1 MSEKTI
7 RRKTRAEAFENSLTP
22 EQLSQLY
29 VWCGRGFKVAQLNAF
44 QEWGLK
50 LSPKMLNRWFHKDD
64 DLKVLSFIA
73 SGASMNQKIEEAYQ
87 RNPEP
92 QIETLVKLAK
102 TLVMQ
107 LSVQGA
113 TDPEKLKAANFL
125 MGNVLDFLKIQEK
138 AKDRAFNETKFKES
152 LKTKLQSGLDAV
164 AEAFKGNAEAINFYQ
179 RARSMIERETK

>member
-1 MSEKTI
+1 MSATLRK
-7 RRKTRAEAFENSLTP
+7 KTRPEAFEHGLTP

-29 VWCGRGFKVAQLNAF
+29 VWCGRGFKVAQANAL

-50 LSPKMLNRWFHKDD
+50 VGPKALHRWFHKDD
-64 DLKVLSFIA
+64 GLKVLSFIA

-87 RNPEP
+87 QNPEP
-92 QIETLVKLAK
+92 AVETLVKLCK

-125 MGNVLDFLKIQEK
+125 FGNVLDFLKIQEK
-138 AKDRAFNETKFKES
+138 AKDREFNEIKFKES

-164 AEAFKGNAEAINFYQ
+164 AEAFRGNPDAMQFYT